1 MPRIMK
7 ENIRL
12 SIVIP
17 TLNAAADLRRCLHAA
32 NPAGRFEIV
41 VADGG
46 SRDGTINL
54 AKRLGARVV
63 SCEAGRGVQ
72 LAAGAA
78 QSSGEWL
85 LFLHADTVLIPGWGA
100 EVMRFIANP
109 ENTQRAAAFRFALD
123 DESKSA
129 RWLEAAVNWRCRVF
143 GLTYGDQGLL
153 IARRFYDELGGFRPL
168 PLMEDLDLIRRIGRK
183 RLAMLNTAAV
193 TSAAR
198 YRKQGYILRP
208 LRNLLCLM
216 LYFLGAPMQLIFRL
230 YG

>member
-1 MPRIMK
+1 MK

-12 SIVIP
+12 SIIVP
-17 TLNAAADLRRCLHAA
+17 SLNAAAGLGRCLHAV
-32 NPAGRFEIV
+32 NLAGRFEVI

-46 SRDGTINL
+46 SRDGTIDL
-54 AKRLGARVV
+54 AKRLGGRVL
-63 SCEAGRGVQ
+63 SCEAGRGAQ

-78 QSSGEWL
+78 QSRGEWL

-100 EVMRFIANP
+100 EATRFIANP
-109 ENTQRAAAFRFALD
+109 ENAKRAAAFRFALD

-129 RWLEAAVNWRCRVF
+129 RWLEAMVNWRCRAL
-143 GLTYGDQGLL
+143 GLAYGDQGLL

-168 PLMEDLDLIRRIGRK
+168 PLMEDVDLIRRIGCK
-183 RLAMLNTAAV
+183 RLTLFDTAAV

-198 YRKQGYILRP
+198 YRKQGYVFRP

-216 LYFLGAPMQLIFRL
+216 LYYVGAPMPLILRL

>member
-1 MPRIMK
+1 MPRIVN
-7 ENIRL
+7 ENTRL

-17 TLNAAADLRRCLHAA
+17 TLNAAADLRRCLHAV
-32 NPAGRFEIV
+32 NLAGRFEIV

-46 SRDGTINL
+46 SRDGTIDL
-54 AKRLGARVV
+54 AKRLGADVV
-63 SCEAGRGVQ
+63 ACEAGRGAQ

-78 QSSGEWL
+78 HSGGDWL
-85 LFLHADTVLIPGWGA
+85 LFLHADTVLIPGWRA
-100 EVMRFIANP
+100 EVTRFIANP
-109 ENTQRAAAFRFALD
+109 ENAERAAAFRFALD
-123 DESKSA
+123 DEAKSA

-143 GLTYGDQGLL
+143 GLAYGDQGLL

-168 PLMEDLDLIRRIGRK
+168 PLMEDLDLVRRIGRK
-183 RLAMLNTAAV
+183 RLAMLNAVAV

-208 LRNLLCLM
+208 LRNLLCLL
-216 LYFLGAPMQLIFRL
+216 LYCLGAPMHLILRL